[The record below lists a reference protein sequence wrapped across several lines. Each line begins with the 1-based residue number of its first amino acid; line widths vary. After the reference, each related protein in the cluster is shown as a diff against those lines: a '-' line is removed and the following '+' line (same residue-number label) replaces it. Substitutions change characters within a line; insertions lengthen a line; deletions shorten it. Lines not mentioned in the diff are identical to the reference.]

1 MAAVEVTPGDL
12 SPFAAIDSH
21 KADAMIADA
30 MALAA
35 QIAPCI
41 LNDDFAH
48 PAAAKAI
55 IRGAILRW
63 NEAGT
68 GAMQSTTAGPF
79 AAQVDTR
86 IARRGMFWPSE
97 ITDLQRLCSSSG
109 GTRAFAVDTV
119 GCLTPNHAEVCDLNL
134 GGASCSCGAVLAGAP
149 LWEDG

>member
-1 MAAVEVTPGDL
+1 MAAVEVTFGDL
-12 SPFAAIDSH
+12 ALFAKIDRD
-21 KADAMIADA
+21 KADAMIVDA

-55 IRGAILRW
+55 IRRAILRW

-68 GAMQSTTAGPF
+68 GAIQSTTAGPF
-79 AAQVDTR
+79 SNTVDTSVT
-86 IARRGMFWPSE
+86 RRGMFWPSE

-109 GTRAFAVDTV
+109 GARAFAVDTV
-119 GCLTPNHAEVCDLNL
+119 GSLTANHADVCSLTF
-134 GGASCSCGAVLAGAP
+134 GALYCSCGADIAGTP
-149 LWEDG
+149 LWEEP

>member
-1 MAAVEVTPGDL
+1 MAAVEVTVGDL
-12 SPFAAIDSH
+12 TPFASIAPH

-41 LNDDFAH
+41 LDEDFAH

-79 AAQVDTR
+79 SSTVDTR
-86 IARRGMFWPSE
+86 VTRRGMFWPSE
-97 ITDLQRLCSSSG
+97 ISDLQRLCSSSG

-119 GCLTPNHAEVCDLNL
+119 GTTTNHADVCSLNF
-134 GGASCSCGAVLAGAP
+134 GALYCSCGADIAGVP
-149 LWEDG
+149 LWE